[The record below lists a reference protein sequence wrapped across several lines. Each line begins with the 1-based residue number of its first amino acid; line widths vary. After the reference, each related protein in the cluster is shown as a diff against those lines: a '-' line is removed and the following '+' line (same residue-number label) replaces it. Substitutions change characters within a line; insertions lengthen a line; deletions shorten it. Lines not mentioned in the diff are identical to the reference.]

1 MTDVAIVAAARTPI
15 GSFNG
20 ALASQDAHELGSVAV
35 AGALKRSGVEPGEV
49 DEVAMGQILQAGEGP
64 KSGVAGLDRRRHS
77 CRKPR
82 LEPRNRRGLIP
93 EVDILQG
100 LCDLL
105 ALDQRDHGLQ
115 IIALFA

>member
-49 DEVAMGQILQAGEGP
+49 DEVAMGQILQAGEGQNP
-64 KSGVAGLDRRRHS
+64 AWQASIGAG
-77 CRKPR
+77 
-82 LEPRNRRGLIP
+82 IP
-93 EVDILQG
+93 VESPAWSLVTAEG
-100 LCDLL
+100 
-105 ALDQRDHGLQ
+105 
-115 IIALFA
+115 